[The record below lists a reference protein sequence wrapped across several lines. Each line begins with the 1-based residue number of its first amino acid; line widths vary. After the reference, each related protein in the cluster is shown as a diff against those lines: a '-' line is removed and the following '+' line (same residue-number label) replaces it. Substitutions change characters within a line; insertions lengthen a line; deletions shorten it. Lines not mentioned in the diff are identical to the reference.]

1 MNIPAFRWCSR
12 MCDAHTRSY
21 LRVAHIGVE
30 VAMGDLKPV
39 VDRLFGIHGRAVIDA
54 SDLASVLAER
64 LGRGRRL
71 IRLLAGAQ
79 KA

>member
-39 VDRLFGIHGRAVIDA
+39 VDRLFGIHGRAVI
-54 SDLASVLAER
+54 VQVT
-64 LGRGRRL
+64 
-71 IRLLAGAQ
+71 LLPCLRNAWGVA
-79 KA
+79 AA